1 MSDVLLSIKWD
12 PEWQEFSVPYYEN
25 GVFKEGPTA
34 YVGDLLEAQETL
46 AANVTQLR
54 SQGKTVSIRENQY
67 TRGWEDVVTRM
78 KGLTDHEVD
87 ELSDVVGD
95 FRTASSLH
103 SWLDRHSKVP
113 TEKKGMI
120 QIPEPRPGQVLEIE
134 YEPGSVHVEEYRAKG
149 EY

>member
-95 FRTASSLH
+95 
-103 SWLDRHSKVP
+103 
-113 TEKKGMI
+113 
-120 QIPEPRPGQVLEIE
+120 
-134 YEPGSVHVEEYRAKG
+134 
-149 EY
+149 